1 MVIDS
6 KSWHAVAVSEDR
18 LTRQELGW
26 LLMQEA
32 RGTAQALREGVSQ
45 LKSTQ
50 ERAAQEAPPV
60 ETMLDALDGAIE
72 MLGVLEASPDPGKDR
87 RGRIDIAALLFGLAP
102 EARIS
107 LEPGAG
113 TEVFGAES
121 DLRRMLGV
129 LLGQPGALGSTAP
142 SAISIRREGEW
153 IRISVELG
161 PEGTPRRDLESRWLS
176 RMALRQ
182 GGRVELERGKQ
193 TLVLPA
199 DRASEKREIEQ
210 LRKELEQA
218 QQLGAV
224 YARELAEAFAS
235 GHANSSRPPE
245 SAPHNVNRL
254 DTLTELAAPL
264 RRALRPIV
272 DGLRADSK
280 QIVSVLGESHV
291 AIVGLS
297 RRIGAAHDLL
307 SELDCLANCAFDEAI
322 EDVDLGLRAQTVVGR
337 LISRA
342 DRLGVGIEYLA
353 GSGAVARTIP
363 TTADLLLHSLLSQ
376 AILATPAAQCVK
388 LQVRTTAEQL
398 LVSIED
404 GGPIVPES
412 AFAALQQ
419 GIGTAQSLGRPA
431 GLSWLIAGAC
441 AEKLGT
447 RLELGTSETLRSEVR
462 VALHRVC

>member
-1 MVIDS
+1 
-6 KSWHAVAVSEDR
+6 
-18 LTRQELGW
+18 
-26 LLMQEA
+26 MQEA
-32 RGTAQALREGVSQ
+32 RGTAQALREGVTQ

-50 ERAAQEAPPV
+50 ERPVDEAPPV

-72 MLGVLEASPDPGKDR
+72 MLGVLEASPQTGKDR

-113 TEVFGAES
+113 TEVFGVES

-129 LLGQPGALGSTAP
+129 LLGQPGALGSNAP
-142 SAISIRREGEW
+142 SGIVIRREGDW

-161 PEGTPRRDLESRWLS
+161 PEGAPRRDLESRWLS

-193 TLVLPA
+193 SLLLPA

-235 GHANSSRPPE
+235 GQTISSHPPE
-245 SAPHNVNRL
+245 AVGAIADRL
-254 DTLTELAAPL
+254 DALVELATPL
-264 RRALRPIV
+264 TRALRPIL
-272 DGLRADSK
+272 DGLRSDSK
-280 QIVSVLGESHV
+280 QIAVALGESHQV
-291 AIVGLS
+291 VTGIGRRLS
-297 RRIGAAHDLL
+297 AAQDLIGEIERLTKCVPGTAL
-307 SELDCLANCAFDEAI
+307 
-322 EDVDLGLRAQTVVGR
+322 EDVDMTATSRAVIGQ

-342 DRLGVGIEYLA
+342 DRMGVKIELLA
-353 GSGAVARTIP
+353 EPGAQSRTIP
-363 TTADLLLHSLLSQ
+363 SVAEVLLYSLLAQ
-376 AILATPAAQCVK
+376 AISATVTGQTVN
-388 LQVRTTAEQL
+388 LSVTTNHEHL
-398 LVSIED
+398 LISVED

-412 AFAALQQ
+412 AFAALQK
-419 GIGTAQSLGRPA
+419 GVGVPQSLGRPA
-431 GLSWLIAGAC
+431 GLAWLVSGAC
-441 AEKLGT
+441 AERLGT
-447 RLELGTSETLRSEVR
+447 QLNLTISESLRSVVR
-462 VALHRVC
+462 VFLPRVK

>member
-1 MVIDS
+1 VVITPGP
-6 KSWHAVAVSEDR
+6 WHAVAVSDDR

-32 RGTAQALREGVSQ
+32 KGTAQALREGVTQ

-50 ERAAQEAPPV
+50 ERPAEEAPPV

-72 MLGVLEASPDPGKDR
+72 MLGVLEASPQAGKDR

-102 EARIS
+102 DARIS

-113 TEVFGAES
+113 TEVFGVES

-129 LLGQPGALGSTAP
+129 LLGQPGTLGSNAP
-142 SAISIRREGEW
+142 SGIVIRREGEW

-182 GGRVELERGKQ
+182 GGHVELERGKQ
-193 TLVLPA
+193 SLLLPA

-224 YARELAEAFAS
+224 YARELAEAF
-235 GHANSSRPPE
+235 GGQPISSHPPE
-245 SAPHNVNRL
+245 KGHCVVHRL
-254 DTLTELAAPL
+254 DALVELATPL
-264 RRALRPIV
+264 TRALRPIL
-272 DGLRADSK
+272 DGLRTDSK
-280 QIVSVLGESHV
+280 QVAAVLGESHNV
-291 AIVGLS
+291 VLGIG
-297 RRIGAAHDLL
+297 RRISSAHDLL
-307 SELDCLANCAFDEAI
+307 YELEHLAKC
-322 EDVDLGLRAQTVVGR
+322 EDGTIQTIDVSATSRTVVGQ

-342 DRLGVGIEYLA
+342 DRAGVRVELLA
-353 GSGAVARTIP
+353 EPTAQSKTI
-363 TTADLLLHSLLSQ
+363 ASILEVLLYSLLAQ
-376 AILATPAAQCVK
+376 AISATTTGQSVK
-388 LQVRTTAEQL
+388 FSVTAHNERV

-412 AFAALQQ
+412 AFTALQK
-419 GIGTAQSLGRPA
+419 GVGVPQSLGRPA
-431 GLSWLIAGAC
+431 GLAWLVAGAC

-447 RLELGTSETLRSEVR
+447 QLNLGISESLRSEVR
-462 VALHRVC
+462 VILHGVC